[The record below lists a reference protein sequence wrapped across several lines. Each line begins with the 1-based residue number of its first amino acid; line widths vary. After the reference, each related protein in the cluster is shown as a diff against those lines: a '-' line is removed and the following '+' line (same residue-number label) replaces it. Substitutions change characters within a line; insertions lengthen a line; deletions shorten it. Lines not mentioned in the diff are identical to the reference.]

1 VLVEAL
7 PHLLNGFTDKSQAS
21 ALETLRER
29 GVEVRLGVAVDRAG
43 PGRVHFK
50 GDEVLPTSTLI
61 WAAGIEP
68 TPLVDVLGF
77 ERGQGG
83 RVVVGPD
90 LRPPRHDDVFVIG
103 DVASAHDRRG
113 RPYPQM
119 ASVALQQGHFAGR
132 QVGRLVR
139 GRRTMR
145 FRYIS
150 YGYMATIG
158 RNSAVA
164 ELAFHIRLRGF
175 LGWVAWLVVHLVRLM
190 GFRNRLSVFFNWA
203 WNYVTYDRGA
213 RIITLPEGRASR
225 RVQASDTG
233 TRPRP

>member
-1 VLVEAL
+1 
-7 PHLLNGFTDKSQAS
+7 
-21 ALETLRER
+21 
-29 GVEVRLGVAVDRAG
+29 VDRAG
-43 PGRVHFK
+43 PGRVHLK
-50 GDEVLPTSTLI
+50 GGEVLSTASLI

-68 TPLVDVLGF
+68 APLAALTGLD
-77 ERGQGG
+77 RGPGG
-83 RVVVGPD
+83 RIVVRPD
-90 LRPPRHDDVFVIG
+90 LRPPGHDNVFVIG
-103 DVASAHDRRG
+103 DVAAANDRKG

-132 QVGRLVR
+132 QIGRLVR
-139 GRRTMR
+139 GRRTTR

-175 LGWVAWLVVHLVRLM
+175 LGWLAWLVVHLVRLM

-203 WNYVTYDRGA
+203 WNYITYDRGA
-213 RIITLPEGRASR
+213 RIIVPPAGRVSHRAPT
-225 RVQASDTG
+225 SDTG